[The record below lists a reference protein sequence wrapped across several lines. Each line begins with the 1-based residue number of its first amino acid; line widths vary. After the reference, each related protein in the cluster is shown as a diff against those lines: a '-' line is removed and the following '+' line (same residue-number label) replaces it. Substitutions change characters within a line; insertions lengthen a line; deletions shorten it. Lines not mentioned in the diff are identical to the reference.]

1 MDTFFEGASPPE
13 AIPRLDPSSNP
24 FRDTDPDLLSFGAS
38 TRTREPSPSP
48 TPTLYRPPPDTLR
61 SPTPSPDAGAA
72 ARNAQQDA
80 VHGYDR
86 DAGAVGQLG
95 RRTDAPARGGVDD
108 GVDARPHRVR
118 SLDEDERRELD
129 FWRDEARAQEELR
142 RVERDRQSAGLS
154 PQRNVGGA
162 LRERADVS
170 VALEIRRL
178 NASVT
183 FVGAWRVWPTTNR
196 PLRRLRFPL
205 ASDADSAGAT
215 NRTTTWHY
223 ASLRIGIPQYEF

>member
-13 AIPRLDPSSNP
+13 AIPRVDPSSNP
-24 FRDTDPDLLSFGAS
+24 FRDDPDLLSFGAS

-48 TPTLYRPPPDTLR
+48 TPTLYRPPTDTLR

-108 GVDARPHRVR
+108 DVDIDVDARPHRVR
-118 SLDEDERRELD
+118 SLDADERRELD
-129 FWRDEARAQEELR
+129 FWRDEARVQEELR

-154 PQRNVGGA
+154 PQRIVGSA

-170 VALEIRRL
+170 MALEIL
-178 NASVT
+178 NLDPKAIVT
-183 FVGAWRVWPTTNR
+183 TGDRKDIDKQGESAKIAREITAITNIED
-196 PLRRLRFPL
+196 LF
-205 ASDADSAGAT
+205 DAIRAIVEVFSGVT
-215 NRTTTWHY
+215 
-223 ASLRIGIPQYEF
+223 